1 MKKTILSLLVAVG
14 LIGSAS
20 AQETITNAFSFT
32 GSLQTFTVPLDV
44 NLIQF
49 NIFGASGGD
58 VPSFGA
64 LGGYGAD
71 VAGTMNV
78 TPGDIL
84 NIFVGGL
91 GGPGGQTAAAYYS
104 GVPQAYQGYGV
115 GGYNGG
121 GGNSQVYERAF
132 GGNSYYWVY
141 TIGGGGGGSTDIRIG
156 GLDLTNR
163 VAVAGGGG
171 GASDNGGAYGFAQF
185 NSYGVNG
192 VSANQGITSGY
203 GSGITN
209 AILGFGQSTSGGAG
223 AGGGGYYGGIAG
235 GDYYVW
241 KGQVSSGQGGSSWVD
256 TNIVSASLITNSA
269 SAGQNGFVSISY
281 TAVPEP
287 STYALFGI
295 GAIGMLMV
303 LRRKKTA

>member
-91 GGPGGQTAAAYYS
+91 GGPGGQTAAEYYS
-104 GVPQAYQGYGV
+104 DVPQAYQGYGV

-121 GGNSQVYERAF
+121 GGNSQIYERARYP
-132 GGNSYYWVY
+132 NSYYWVY
-141 TIGGGGGGSTDIRIG
+141 TIGGGGWWRYRYKNWWS
-156 GLDLTNR
+156 
-163 VAVAGGGG
+163 
-171 GASDNGGAYGFAQF
+171 
-185 NSYGVNG
+185 
-192 VSANQGITSGY
+192 
-203 GSGITN
+203 
-209 AILGFGQSTSGGAG
+209 
-223 AGGGGYYGGIAG
+223 
-235 GDYYVW
+235 
-241 KGQVSSGQGGSSWVD
+241 
-256 TNIVSASLITNSA
+256 
-269 SAGQNGFVSISY
+269 
-281 TAVPEP
+281 
-287 STYALFGI
+287 
-295 GAIGMLMV
+295 
-303 LRRKKTA
+303 

>member
-1 MKKTILSLLVAVG
+1 M
-14 LIGSAS
+14 
-20 AQETITNAFSFT
+20 
-32 GSLQTFTVPLDV
+32 
-44 NLIQF
+44 
-49 NIFGASGGD
+49 
-58 VPSFGA
+58 
-64 LGGYGAD
+64 
-71 VAGTMNV
+71 
-78 TPGDIL
+78 
-84 NIFVGGL
+84 
-91 GGPGGQTAAAYYS
+91 
-104 GVPQAYQGYGV
+104 
-115 GGYNGG
+115 
-121 GGNSQVYERAF
+121 
-132 GGNSYYWVY
+132 
-141 TIGGGGGGSTDIRIG
+141 GGGGGGATDIRIG

-171 GASDNGGAYGFAQF
+171 GASDNGGAYVFAQF
-185 NSYGVNG
+185 NFYGVNG

-209 AILGFGQSTSGGAG
+209 PILGFGQSTSGGAG